1 MTTTTTTPAVDLISA
16 ELVEEEA
23 RPPSAWRA
31 VINSAEGRIGT
42 VIGGMVLF
50 VIIFGRFFTPY
61 PPDDIGI
68 GPATA
73 TPSWDHLLGT
83 DALGRDVMSRLLVG
97 GGAIILIPLVAV
109 TIAWGLGL
117 TAGMLGVYKG
127 GVVDTLIT
135 RFLDLLLTLPPLL
148 IVLTLIAGAGTSN
161 YVLVISLILVYTP
174 RMGRIARGAT
184 QAVVTSEYVQAAQA
198 RGERTFAILFRE
210 VLPNII
216 SPTVADYALRITYGV
231 IFIATLNFLGL
242 GVQPPKADWG
252 VMIHD
257 HYSFINIAPVATLA
271 PAAAIALLS
280 IALNLIADAL
290 TQHVTQG
297 QREIVPV

>member
-1 MTTTTTTPAVDLISA
+1 MTAASAADLISVEA
-16 ELVEEEA
+16 VEEE
-23 RPPSAWRA
+23 RPPSALRA
-31 VINSAEGRIGT
+31 VLQSTEGRIGLG
-42 VIGGMVLF
+42 IGLIVLF
-50 VIIFGRFFTPY
+50 VIVFGRFFTPY
-61 PPDDIGI
+61 KPNAIAI
-68 GPATA
+68 GPAA
-73 TPSWDHLLGT
+73 AGPSWSHLLGT
-83 DALGRDVMSRLLVG
+83 DALGRDVLSRLLVG

-109 TIAWGLGL
+109 TIAWVLGL
-117 TAGMLGVYKG
+117 TFGMLGVYRG
-127 GVVDTLIT
+127 GVIDALIT

-148 IVLTLIAGAGTSN
+148 IVLTLIGGAGTGN
-161 YVLVISLILVYTP
+161 VVLVASLVLVYTP

-184 QAVVTSEYVQAAQA
+184 QAVITSEYVQAAQA
-198 RGERTFAILFRE
+198 RGERTLTILFRE

-257 HYSFINIAPVATLA
+257 HYGFFTTAPVATFA

-280 IALNLIADAL
+280 ISLNLIADAL
-290 TQHVTQG
+290 TQHVTQAH
-297 QREIVPV
+297 REVVLL

>member
-1 MTTTTTTPAVDLISA
+1 VTASSTTVDLVSA
-16 ELVEEEA
+16 EIPEEEG
-23 RPPSAWRA
+23 RPPSALRA
-31 VINSAEGRIGT
+31 ILRSAEGRIGLG
-42 VIGGMVLF
+42 IGLAVLF

-61 PPDDIGI
+61 DPNAIQVGPP
-68 GPATA
+68 TA
-73 TPSWDHLLGT
+73 PPSWDHLLGT
-83 DALGRDVMSRLLVG
+83 DSLGRDVLSRLLVG

-109 TIAWGLGL
+109 TIAWLLGL
-117 TAGMLGVYKG
+117 TFGMLGVYKG
-127 GVVDTLIT
+127 GAIDSTLT

-148 IVLTLIAGAGTSN
+148 VVLTLIAGAGTSN
-161 YVLVISLILVYTP
+161 VVLVFSLVLVYTP

-184 QAVVTSEYVQAAQA
+184 QAVITSEYVQAAQA
-198 RGERTFAILFRE
+198 RGERTSAILFRE

-257 HYSFINIAPVATLA
+257 HYSFFTIEPVATLA

-280 IALNLIADAL
+280 VSLNLLADAL
-290 TQHVTQG
+290 TQHVAHG
-297 QREIVPV
+297 HREIVPL

>member
-1 MTTTTTTPAVDLISA
+1 LTTVSATDLIA
-16 ELVEEEA
+16 VESVEQEE
-23 RPPSAWRA
+23 RPPSAIRA
-31 VINSAEGRIGT
+31 VLQSTEGRIGLG
-42 VIGGMVLF
+42 IGLVVLF
-50 VIIFGRFFTPY
+50 VIAFGRFFTPY
-61 PPDDIGI
+61 NPDAIQV
-68 GPATA
+68 GPSAA
-73 TPSWDHLLGT
+73 GPSGSHLLGT
-83 DALGRDVMSRLLVG
+83 DALGRDVLSRLLVG

-109 TIAWGLGL
+109 TIAWVLGL
-117 TAGMLGVYKG
+117 TLGMLGVYKG
-127 GVVDTLIT
+127 GALDALIT

-161 YVLVISLILVYTP
+161 VVLVGSLVLVYTP

-184 QAVVTSEYVQAAQA
+184 QGVITSEYVQAAQA
-198 RGERTFAILFRE
+198 RGERTFSILFRE

-252 VMIHD
+252 VMIRD
-257 HYSFINIAPVATLA
+257 HYGFFNVAPVATLA

-280 IALNLIADAL
+280 ISLNLIADAL
-290 TQHVTQG
+290 TQHVTQAH
-297 QREIVPV
+297 REVVPL